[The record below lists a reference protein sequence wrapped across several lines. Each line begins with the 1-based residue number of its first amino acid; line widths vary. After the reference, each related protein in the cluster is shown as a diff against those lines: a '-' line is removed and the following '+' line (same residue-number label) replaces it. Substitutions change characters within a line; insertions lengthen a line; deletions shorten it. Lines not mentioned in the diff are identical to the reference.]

1 MAKWS
6 GKSRGGEF
14 GYKFFIYL
22 LKYTNIKLTYFF
34 LRFVAF
40 YFLFASDKSAIR
52 FYFTEILNYKG
63 VKVIISI
70 YKNYYLLGQVLID
83 KVAVLA
89 GVSSKFTF
97 DFDGESHLRKMV
109 EDNNGGLLLGAHMG
123 NWEVAGQ
130 LLKRLD
136 VKINV
141 VMYEAEHEK
150 IKALIDK
157 NTVESNTNI
166 IAIKNDFTHITAIQE
181 AFENNELVVMHAD
194 RFVKGTN
201 TAVMDFMNHKA
212 EFSTSPIYLA
222 SKHNVPVSY
231 VYALKES
238 STHYHFF
245 ASEGKYYK
253 YPSKIKQRKEDLKIM
268 LQDYTNSLETII
280 NKYPLQWFNYY
291 PFWENQK

>member
-1 MAKWS
+1 MVLRKTIMDI
-6 GKSRGGEF
+6 F
-14 GYKFFIYL
+14 Y
-22 LKYTNIKLTYFF
+22 IKLGNQLKQFH
-34 LRFVAF
+34 
-40 YFLFASDKSAIR
+40 
-52 FYFTEILNYKG
+52 
-63 VKVIISI
+63 I
-70 YKNYYLLGQVLID
+70 YKKHYVTITHCTFSNLCHGILMD
-83 KVAVLA
+83 CA
-89 GVSSKFTF
+89 GDCTISKCT
-97 DFDGESHLRKMV
+97 
-109 EDNNGGLLLGAHMG
+109 
-123 NWEVAGQ
+123 
-130 LLKRLD
+130 
-136 VKINV
+136 
-141 VMYEAEHEK
+141 
-150 IKALIDK
+150 
-157 NTVESNTNI
+157 
-166 IAIKNDFTHITAIQE
+166 
-181 AFENNELVVMHAD
+181 FENNELVVMHAD